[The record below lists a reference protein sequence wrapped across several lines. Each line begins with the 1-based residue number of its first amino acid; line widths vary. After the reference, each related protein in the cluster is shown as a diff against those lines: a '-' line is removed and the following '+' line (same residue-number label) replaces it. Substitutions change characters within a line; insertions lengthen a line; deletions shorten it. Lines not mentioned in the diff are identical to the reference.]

1 MKQSFLPKV
10 FFMPGDGHGW
20 ALDEDLRQMRM
31 ALTGIV
37 QETSLARAE
46 IIHTP
51 FWQGLSVVHPEI
63 LQKAFVIA
71 HADNP
76 PFFYLKQPDFLRGQK
91 QVDLWVARSSE
102 AFEQFHALRLPVTYI
117 PYTIDEKL
125 FFPIADKK
133 SLRKKFEIPEK
144 SYVITNLHRDSEGA
158 NLSTPKF
165 QKAPELLLAILQE
178 LHSRGIP
185 FHLLLAGPRRHW
197 IRHALAK
204 AGIPFTFVGKSD
216 VEGDDFGVNILE
228 RSILNELMSAADL
241 MLIPSRWEGGPQSI
255 MEGAACR
262 CKILSTPVGLAHDI
276 LEPLSLYHSIS
287 EAANRIAEDQKKNIL
302 QPTLEPQWER
312 WQQSH
317 TMQRMKKDLQELYQ
331 KLPNDTSFQK
341 KSIASRHSWIQ
352 AQRMQIFHS
361 IGNRIC
367 KKRLPSH
374 VGWNHHVGKDHDL
387 DQIFGSLGNILKDL
401 NISMRPANGSG
412 IEFIGFPT
420 KDLLPIQKSCS
431 RFQWIT
437 PSMSCASLLQEASI
451 IAPGVQDIVN
461 LRSAGLLNSVMV
473 LPLPILSD
481 QDLCEEPLVIYEK
494 DTTASLTIWKA
505 MAAGRPIIYPIAS
518 AYYEQVFHGG
528 FSYQQEQ
535 EIPMLLEMAR
545 KEAPQ
550 LRALAKVP
558 SRESAQ
564 KAIKQLL
571 EIIAIENKFLY
582 DKQY

>member
-1 MKQSFLPKV
+1 MKKRLIPKV

-31 ALTGIV
+31 ALMGIV

-51 FWQGLSVVHPEI
+51 FWQGLSVVHPAI

-91 QVDLWVARSSE
+91 QVDLWVARSKE

-133 SLRKKFEIPEK
+133 SLRKKFGIPDK
-144 SYVITNLHRDSEGA
+144 AYVITNLHRDSEGA
-158 NLSTPKF
+158 DLSTPKF
-165 QKAPELLLAILQE
+165 QKAPELMIEILKE
-178 LHSRGIP
+178 LHARDLS
-185 FHLLLAGPRRHW
+185 FHVLLAGPRRHW
-197 IRHALAK
+197 IRRALVK
-204 AGIPFTFVGKSD
+204 EDIPFTFVGKSD
-216 VEGDDFGVNILE
+216 LQGDDFGVNILD
-228 RSILNELMSAADL
+228 RSILNELMNAADL

-287 EAANRIAEDQKKNIL
+287 EAANCIAEDQKKNIL
-302 QPTLEPQWER
+302 QSTLEPQWER

-317 TMQRMKKDLQELYQ
+317 TMQRMKKDLQKLYQ
-331 KLPNDTSFQK
+331 ELPSNASFQK
-341 KSIASRHSWIQ
+341 KTRASRHSWIQ
-352 AQRMQIFHS
+352 AQQKQILYS
-361 IGNRIC
+361 IRNRIC

-374 VGWNHHVGKDHDL
+374 VGWNHHAGKDRDL
-387 DQIFGSLGNILKDL
+387 DQIFWSLSKIIKDL
-401 NISMRPANGSG
+401 NISTRPADGSG

-420 KDLLPIQKSCS
+420 KDLLASQNSCS

-437 PSMSCASLLQEASI
+437 PSMPLKSLLQEASI

-461 LRSAGLLNSVMV
+461 LRSAGLLNVAMA

-481 QDLCEEPLVIYEK
+481 QELYEEPLIILEE

-505 MAAGRPIIYPIAS
+505 IAAGRPIIYPAAS
-518 AYYEQVFHGG
+518 AYYEQVFHAG
-528 FSYQQEQ
+528 FSYKHET

-550 LRALAKVP
+550 LRMLAKVP

-571 EIIAIENKFLY
+571 EINNQI
-582 DKQY
+582 

>member
-1 MKQSFLPKV
+1 MKQSFFPKV

-31 ALTGIV
+31 ALMGIV
-37 QETSLARAE
+37 QEASLARAE

-76 PFFYLKQPDFLRGQK
+76 PFFYLKQPDFLRGQE
-91 QVDLWVARSSE
+91 QVDLWVARSQE
-102 AFEQFHALRLPVTYI
+102 AFEQFHTLRLPVTYI

-125 FFPIADKK
+125 FFPIVDKK
-133 SLRKKFEIPEK
+133 KLRKKFGIPEK
-144 SYVITNLHRDSEGA
+144 AYVITNLHRDSEGA
-158 NLSTPKF
+158 DLSTPKF
-165 QKAPELLLAILQE
+165 QKAPELMVEILEE
-178 LHSRGIP
+178 LHARGVS
-185 FHLLLAGPRRHW
+185 FHVLLAGPRRHW
-197 IRHALAK
+197 IRCALAK
-204 AGIPFTFVGKSD
+204 AGIPFTSIGKSD
-216 VEGDDFGVNILE
+216 VEGDDFGINILD
-228 RSILNELMSAADL
+228 RSILNELMNAADL
-241 MLIPSRWEGGPQSI
+241 MLIPSRWEGGPQSV

-262 CKILSTPVGLAHDI
+262 CKILSTPVGVARDI
-276 LEPLSLYHSIS
+276 LEPLSLYYSKS
-287 EAANRIAEDQKKNIL
+287 EAVDRIEEDQKRNIL

-312 WQQSH
+312 WKRSH
-317 TMQRMKKDLQELYQ
+317 TMKRMEKDLQELYQ
-331 KLPNDTSFQK
+331 ELPNNASFQK
-341 KSIASRHSWIQ
+341 KSVASHHSWLQ
-352 AQRMQIFHS
+352 AQQKQIFHS
-361 IGNRIC
+361 LRNRIC
-367 KKRLPSH
+367 KKKLPSH
-374 VGWNHHVGKDHDL
+374 VGWNHHAGKDRDI
-387 DQIFGSLGNILKDL
+387 DQIFWSLCKIIKDL
-401 NISMRPANGSG
+401 NISTRPADGSG

-420 KDLLPIQKSCS
+420 KDLLPSQKSCS

-437 PSMSCASLLQEASI
+437 SSTPLKSLLQEASI

-461 LRSAGLLNSVMV
+461 LRSAGLLNSAMV
-473 LPLPILSD
+473 LPLPILSN
-481 QDLCEEPLVIYEK
+481 QGLCEEPLIILEE

-528 FSYQQEQ
+528 FSYQQEE

-545 KEAPQ
+545 KEA
-550 LRALAKVP
+550 LRLRVLAKVP

-571 EIIAIENKFLY
+571 EIIAIENKFL
-582 DKQY
+582 